1 MLRGRLASYDDVS
14 HALGL
19 FEDKDRL
26 RVSYGDHFLAEL
38 ILNQNEDER
47 VVMVDAGLQTV
58 GMMKLVRA
66 TKQVSD
72 I

>member
-1 MLRGRLASYDDVS
+1 MS

-19 FEDKDRL
+19 FEDKDQL